1 MNTLFKRKALDFKSF
16 LCFRQIIGIF
26 FMLILL
32 SVSSKV
38 YSQVVE
44 AEEEIPIEEQVFLMV
59 EVPPSFPGGD
69 KARNEFLRKNLV
81 YPDKERDNGI
91 QGLVV
96 VNFIVEKDGS
106 LSNLKVL
113 KGVTPAMNDEAV
125 RVIKAMPKWTP
136 GLQRGKPMRVSIN
149 LPLRFTLADEKVK
162 DSKKQKEKKK

>member
-69 KARNEFLRKNLV
+69 KA
-81 YPDKERDNGI
+81 
-91 QGLVV
+91 
-96 VNFIVEKDGS
+96 
-106 LSNLKVL
+106 
-113 KGVTPAMNDEAV
+113 
-125 RVIKAMPKWTP
+125 
-136 GLQRGKPMRVSIN
+136 
-149 LPLRFTLADEKVK
+149 
-162 DSKKQKEKKK
+162 